1 MVLNKT
7 LAAWGTP
14 AFQAVFKAEVQA
26 LGAEALPLQAGLA
39 HSSQVV
45 GDKITIMVL
54 DATET
59 PTQLQ
64 VRTGIFYAG
73 VIVGSCCADDP
84 SPLCEQPEYCELR
97 IEIEKSGAGAT
108 VTLVG

>member
-1 MVLNKT
+1 MIFSKA

-14 AFQAVFKAEVQA
+14 DFQAIFKAEVQH
-26 LGAEALPLQAGLA
+26 LGAGALPLQAGLA
-39 HSSQVV
+39 HSSHVSGEEMTV
-45 GDKITIMVL
+45 MVL
-54 DATET
+54 GVTET

-73 VIVGSCCADDP
+73 VIAGSCCADDP

-97 IEIEKSGAGAT
+97 FDIERSGGVAS
-108 VTLVG
+108 VVLLS